1 MATLFLF
8 FFYWILTGSV
18 VLTFWIL
25 RNLDIRLEKL
35 EKRADASESSNRGN
49 RLALS
54 LLAKRMDAQESAS
67 RGSAG

>member
-1 MATLFLF
+1 MATVVLF
-8 FFYWILTGSV
+8 FFYLFLTTAVVSTWIAV
-18 VLTFWIL
+18 
-25 RNLDIRLEKL
+25 RNLDKRIAKL

-54 LLAKRMDAQESAS
+54 LLASRMDAQESAS